1 MSETKRIGLIIGR
14 EWSWPQ
20 AFMNEVNSRGA
31 GVVAEFVELGGTY
44 MGEPCPYAVIFDR
57 ISHEIPYYR
66 FYIKYAALQ
75 GCYVINNP
83 FTWSA
88 DDRFFGIAL
97 LHKLN
102 VKVPRTVILPN
113 KGVETESVPESFR
126 NLKYPMDWQGIISYV
141 GVPAILKDSRCGIS
155 RRSYWVRD
163 VENLIQCYDESDT
176 ATMVLQE
183 TIESNTHI
191 HCFVIGQQE
200 VLAVRYDKEAA
211 RYTEQPPFDGIDPT
225 LEERMTRASLII
237 SRAFGYDVNMVE
249 FVVKDGEPYVINA
262 TYPTPDLDVN
272 RMSAVHFNWCV
283 QKMADFAIDVAL
295 NPRPQ
300 PSHYPWQKLLDEYGT
315 KPGNQ

>member
-1 MSETKRIGLIIGR
+1 MSETKRIGLLIGR

-20 AFMNEVNSRGA
+20 AFLNEVNNRQA
-31 GVVAEFVELGGTY
+31 GVVAEFAEIGGTK
-44 MGEPCPYAVIFDR
+44 MGEACPYAVIFDR

-97 LHKLN
+97 LNKLN
-102 VKVPRTVILPN
+102 VNVPRTVVLPN
-113 KGVETESVPESFR
+113 KGVEAESVPESFR
-126 NLKYPMDWQGIISYV
+126 NLKYPMDWEGIINYV
-141 GVPAILKDSRCGIS
+141 GVPAILKDGRAGIS

-163 VENLIQCYDESDT
+163 VNTLIRNYDESDT
-176 ATMVLQE
+176 ATMILQQI
-183 TIESNTHI
+183 IEADVHI
-191 HCFVIGQQE
+191 HCFVVGQE
-200 VLAVRYDKEAA
+200 HVLPIRYDKEHA
-211 RYTEQPPFDGIDPT
+211 RYLDGEPFKGLNPELEQ
-225 LEERMTRASLII
+225 RMRRAALII

-272 RMSAVHFNWCV
+272 RMSSAHFNWCV
-283 QKMADFAIDVAL
+283 QKMADLAIEVAL
-295 NPRPQ
+295 KPRPQ
-300 PSHYPWQKLLDEYGT
+300 LLDYSWHKFMAEYGN
-315 KPGNQ
+315 GGQ